1 MSKVYKWTDMQTETD
16 DGQHELSAQV
26 SEKVAPFKKMMYKV
40 HVKNHHLHHKIC
52 YCFKIVEHVL
62 VHLKKNLL
70 YPVLA
75 SPILTRHTTWVSCIL
90 ILM

>member
-40 HVKNHHLHHKIC
+40 HVKNHHLHHKM
-52 YCFKIVEHVL
+52 
-62 VHLKKNLL
+62 LL
-70 YPVLA
+70 LQN
-75 SPILTRHTTWVSCIL
+75 C
-90 ILM
+90 